1 MRYLLRR
8 FVAWFVIALLLLTAL
23 WGCTNGRVINANRF
37 GITDRTEER
46 IVLGTTSKIRT
57 LDPADANEF
66 FISNVFYNTLERLYT
81 YKEGS
86 NEIVPQLATKNE

>member
-57 LDPADANEF
+57 LDPADTTGYRDWETDRK
-66 FISNVFYNTLERLYT
+66 STRLNSSHL
-81 YKEGS
+81 K
-86 NEIVPQLATKNE
+86 LARMPSSA